1 MGTASVERSADV
13 PKVAAVGC
21 GLWGQNIVRNL
32 AELGA
37 LSAVC
42 DIRPDVAA
50 EFSTR
55 YGVPARTLT
64 EILDDQACDGVAVA
78 SPAVLHVKHAGAA
91 LRAGKHVFVEKP
103 LALTASE
110 GHALAHL
117 AKNERRIL
125 MVGHLLQYH
134 PLVRKL
140 FDLVHGGHL
149 GEIKYISCNRLHVG
163 RVRKEENVIWSLAP
177 HDISV
182 ILTILGELP
191 VRVSVK
197 ADSILDHDIADIA
210 SIHME
215 FANGLNTH
223 INVSWL
229 NPYKEQRITVLGSKS
244 SLVFDDGAEWDD
256 RLTIYD
262 RQTKPGSFRP
272 WKKRGEGERVMV
284 IRQEPLREE
293 CSHFLD
299 SILTGVAPRTDASE
313 ALGVLSVLDAATRS
327 LESGKP
333 EPV

>member
-1 MGTASVERSADV
+1 MGTAFLDKFAEI
-13 PKVAAVGC
+13 PKIAAVGC
-21 GLWGQNIVRNL
+21 GSWGQNIVRNL
-32 AELGA
+32 SELGA

-42 DIRPDVAA
+42 DINNDVAQ
-50 EFSTR
+50 EISR
-55 YGVPARTLT
+55 KYGVPARTLGQ
-64 EILDDQACDGVAVA
+64 ILDDGSYDGVAVA

-117 AKNERRIL
+117 ARNERRIL

-149 GEIKYISCNRLHVG
+149 GEVKHISCNRLHVG
-163 RVRKEENVIWSLAP
+163 RIRKEENVIWSLAP

-182 ILTILGELP
+182 ILAVLGELP
-191 VRVSVK
+191 RRVSVE
-197 ADSILDHDIADIA
+197 ASSILDPEIADIA

-215 FANGLNTH
+215 FGSGLRTQVH
-223 INVSWL
+223 VSWL
-229 NPYKEQRITVLGSKS
+229 NPYKEQRLTVLGSKAS
-244 SLVFDDGAEWDD
+244 VVFDDGAEWDD

-262 RQTKPGSFRP
+262 RQTKPGNSRP
-272 WKKRGEGERVMV
+272 WKKRVDGERVLV
-284 IRQEPLREE
+284 ARQEPLREE
-293 CSHFLD
+293 CSHFLE
-299 SILTGVAPRTDASE
+299 SILTGNSPRTDAIE

-327 LESGKP
+327 LKSGKP
-333 EPV
+333 ESV

>member
-1 MGTASVERSADV
+1 MGAAHVETSANV

-42 DIRPDVAA
+42 DIDPVVAA
-50 EFSTR
+50 AFSNR
-55 YGVPARTLT
+55 YSVPARSLA
-64 EILDDQACDGVAVA
+64 EILNEGACDGVAVA
-78 SPAVLHVKHAGAA
+78 SPAILHVKHAGAA

-149 GEIKYISCNRLHVG
+149 GEVKHISCNRLHIG

-191 VRVSVK
+191 TRVSVE
-197 ADSILDHDIADIA
+197 ATSILDPEIADIA
-210 SIHME
+210 SIHMD
-215 FANGLNTH
+215 FANGLSTQ

-229 NPYKEQRITVLGSKS
+229 NPYKEQRLTVLGSKAS
-244 SLVFDDGAEWDD
+244 VVFDDGAEWDD
-256 RLTIYD
+256 RLTVYD
-262 RQTKPGSFRP
+262 RQTKPGSSRP
-272 WKKRGEGERVMV
+272 WKKRSDGERVLV
-284 IRQEPLREE
+284 TRQEPLREE

-299 SILTGVAPRTDASE
+299 SILTGVSPRTDAIE
-313 ALGVLSVLDAATRS
+313 ALGVLAVLDAATRS
-327 LESGKP
+327 LKSGRPES
-333 EPV
+333 V

>member
-1 MGTASVERSADV
+1 MVAANLEKFADV
-13 PKVAAVGC
+13 PRVAAVGC
-21 GLWGQNIVRNL
+21 GQWGQNIVRNL

-42 DIRPDVAA
+42 DINSDVAL
-50 EFSTR
+50 EFSNR
-55 YGVPARTLT
+55 YGVPARSLND
-64 EILDDQACDGVAVA
+64 ILNDDASVGVAVA
-78 SPAVLHVKHAGAA
+78 SPAALHVTHAGEA

-117 AKNERRIL
+117 AKHERRIL

-140 FDLVHGGHL
+140 FELVHSGHL
-149 GEIKYISCNRLHVG
+149 GEIKHISCNRLHVG

-191 VRVSVK
+191 TRVAVEAS
-197 ADSILDHDIADIA
+197 SILDSEVADIA

-215 FANGLNTH
+215 FGNGVNTH
-223 INVSWL
+223 VNVSWL
-229 NPYKEQRITVLGSKS
+229 NPYKEQRLTVLGSKAS
-244 SLVFDDGAEWDD
+244 VVFDDGAEWDD

-262 RQTKPGSFRP
+262 RQTKSGNLRP
-272 WKKRGEGERVMV
+272 WKKRSDGERVLV
-284 IRQEPLREE
+284 TRQEPLREE
-293 CSHFLD
+293 CSHFLQ
-299 SILTGVAPRTDASE
+299 SILTGGTPRTDASE
-313 ALGVLSVLDAATRS
+313 ALGVLAVLDAATRS
-327 LESGKP
+327 LQSGKP
-333 EPV
+333 ELV